1 MKDACLF
8 CGHEKFVVVA
18 ENNLSYAIRD
28 KYPMTALH
36 TLILSKRHYPTVFDL
51 PSEELTSIFALA
63 NDCRAGILKEDAQ
76 VQGFNFGSNS
86 GQVAGQKI
94 AHVHFHLIP
103 RRSGDQ
109 EPPSAKP

>member
-8 CGHEKFVVVA
+8 CGHEKFLVVA
-18 ENNLSYAIRD
+18 ENKLSYAIRD

-63 NDCRAGILKEDAQ
+63 KECRVEILKEDAQ
-76 VQGFNFGSNS
+76 VLGINFGSNS
-86 GQVAGQKI
+86 GQAAGQKKKRMSI
-94 AHVHFHLIP
+94 SI
-103 RRSGDQ
+103 
-109 EPPSAKP
+109 